1 MVENGSKK
9 AYGKYKNQFPIG
21 KHLLWYPN
29 GKLKSSTN
37 FIMANHMVQ
46 EWNGTIMVKK
56 EVGQFSNGKESGTW
70 TYYNKDGTVDG
81 TEEY

>member
-1 MVENGSKK
+1 M
-9 AYGKYKNQFPIG
+9 
-21 KHLLWYPN
+21 LWYPN
-29 GKLKSSTN
+29 GKLKSSTH
-37 FIMANHMVQ
+37 FINGKPHGPRT
-46 EWNGTIMVKK
+46 EWYDNGGKK

>member
-1 MVENGSKK
+1 
-9 AYGKYKNQFPIG
+9 
-21 KHLLWYPN
+21 LLWYPN

-37 FIMANHMVQ
+37 FINGKPHGPRM
-46 EWNGTIMVKK
+46 EWYDNGGKK